1 MAPNF
6 EVYQL
11 EHDAG
16 DLTEPIHTVLT
27 QAKGLNA
34 TVYNNGLIYI
44 GFMCNMQDFCCIVKI
59 YNSEYEL

>member
-11 EHDAG
+11 EREVG

-34 TVYNNGLIYI
+34 TVYKNDLLYV
-44 GFMCNMQDFCCIVKI
+44 GFMCSMDDFNCIVKI
-59 YNSEYEL
+59 YDFQYEL